1 MLSDLDK
8 LRHGPEWSIR
18 EINIM
23 DGETPRV
30 QYMAVR
36 PIVPL
41 IREMLANPTF
51 KGRMKWAP
59 ERHYTSSDKKI
70 RVYNN
75 MWASDWWW
83 RMQVSILRYSTNTR
97 LTSISRRS

>member
-1 MLSDLDK
+1 MHADIDS

-23 DGETPRV
+23 DGGQKPCV
-30 QYMAVR
+30 QYLLSR
-36 PIVPL
+36 PIISV

-51 KGRMKWAP
+51 EGTMKWAP
-59 ERHYTSSDKKI
+59 EHHYTSKDKTN

-75 MWASDWWW
+75 MWASDW
-83 RMQVSILRYSTNTR
+83 
-97 LTSISRRS
+97 